1 MMSFRN
7 AIFLSLIMKKSTSD
21 NSHEC
26 QRCSNISQCKSIS
39 TIDMVSGGDNSQG
52 KMWCVTKFI
61 SKDSLGHTLLSYVIK
76 NAYIDCDHD
85 TYDVLNKS
93 IVKPIND
100 DMKTLMNKDTFV
112 FLLWNEDDKLTI
124 QYSTKDDCN
133 TSSYLKV
140 IQITTRL
147 LISED
152 LAFFATV
159 VGKVNRS
166 GCCCHWCNLSPFE
179 WENIHHEKGTL
190 WTIDLMKN
198 VFMINLKRTI

>member
-1 MMSFRN
+1 MF
-7 AIFLSLIMKKSTSD
+7 F
-21 NSHEC
+21 
-26 QRCSNISQCKSIS
+26 
-39 TIDMVSGGDNSQG
+39 GGDYGQG
-52 KMWCVTKFI
+52 KLRYVTKFI
-61 SKDSLGHTLLSYVIK
+61 PRDSGWKKLLSYVIK
-76 NAYIDCDHD
+76 NAHIDCDHD

-100 DMKTLMNKDTFV
+100 DMKTLMNKDMFV

-152 LAFFATV
+152 LAFLQLLY
-159 VGKVNRS
+159 GK
-166 GCCCHWCNLSPFE
+166 
-179 WENIHHEKGTL
+179 
-190 WTIDLMKN
+190 
-198 VFMINLKRTI
+198 